1 MAARSPQ
8 KKARPVKQESG
19 PLRRAS
25 TRKSIQRTSVPEN
38 DVSSA
43 AEASEAEAQVSKRA
57 PKLDQ
62 KKRTTPRKAPSKR
75 RREETPEEHT
85 DDDDT
90 ADDPKEYD
98 SDALDDDSDDLRD
111 LRGTKTKSKKA
122 SSSPRKRRRTKVSSD
137 DPELA
142 EGQEIIGKVVEA
154 PKTGHVPAGQISGNT
169 LNFLRDLKKP
179 ECNDRQWFKLHE
191 PVYRAAEKEWKAFV
205 ESFTDLLAEV
215 DAQVPHLPPNDVVH
229 RIYRDI
235 RFSND
240 KTPYKTGFSASFS
253 RSGRKGIFA
262 GYHIAVIP
270 GGESLIAAGSWCP
283 GKNELAAIRANIL
296 RNPNRLR
303 QVISE
308 PEFVEWFGAAERPPD
323 GERSNIFG
331 MEDELKVAPKGIDKN
346 HKDIDLLKC
355 RSFAVVHR
363 FLDTEVLDPEFKNKL
378 ADVARVMMPF
388 VHCLNDMMTLPPDDN
403 DGDEDQ
409 AEQGSGH
416 GSE

>member
-43 AEASEAEAQVSKRA
+43 AEASGQ
-57 PKLDQ
+57 KL
-62 KKRTTPRKAPSKR
+62 K
-75 RREETPEEHT
+75 RREETPEEDT

-142 EGQEIIGKVVEA
+142 EGQEIIGKV
-154 PKTGHVPAGQISGNT
+154 QITWRVDYFSS
-169 LNFLRDLKKP
+169 LIYVSDELP
-179 ECNDRQWFKLHE
+179 VE

-215 DAQVPHLPPNDVVH
+215 DAQVI
-229 RIYRDI
+229 IYFI
-235 RFSND
+235 SLSLSV
-240 KTPYKTGFSASFS
+240 KSSQ
-253 RSGRKGIFA
+253 
-262 GYHIAVIP
+262 VIP

-331 MEDELKVAPKGIDKN
+331 MEDELKVAPKGIDKTTSAFAFLFFASAVCLTTCPCR
-346 HKDIDLLKC
+346 DIDLLKC

-388 VHCLNDMMTLPPDDN
+388 VHWYVYYPVPQNMIPTKIDESLNDMMTLPPDDN